1 MRLDL
6 ENKIVLVTGG
16 SKGIGFACA
25 KAFAEEGAKV
35 AICSRAPENIERAKV
50 LVPGL
55 YGITVDLID
64 ADAAGAMVEAVEA
77 EIGPIDILVNS
88 AGAARRTPHGDL
100 SPKAWRDAMDA
111 KYFTTI
117 NVVDPVVKRM
127 AERGRGV
134 IVNVIGAGGK
144 VASPV
149 HLAGGAAN
157 AALMLATAGLGNAY
171 AGTGVRVVAV
181 SPGLTE
187 TDRVN
192 EGLAADAKVA
202 GITIDQA
209 RAKAVARLPLGRMAS
224 AEEIADAVLFLA
236 SGRASYV
243 TGATLAMDGGVYP
256 VVI

>member
-1 MRLDL
+1 MRPFAGGRRARFMRRSTRVECEEIVEMRLDL

-111 KYFTTI
+111 KYFTT
-117 NVVDPVVKRM
+117 
-127 AERGRGV
+127 
-134 IVNVIGAGGK
+134 
-144 VASPV
+144 
-149 HLAGGAAN
+149 
-157 AALMLATAGLGNAY
+157 
-171 AGTGVRVVAV
+171 
-181 SPGLTE
+181 
-187 TDRVN
+187 
-192 EGLAADAKVA
+192 
-202 GITIDQA
+202 
-209 RAKAVARLPLGRMAS
+209 
-224 AEEIADAVLFLA
+224 
-236 SGRASYV
+236 
-243 TGATLAMDGGVYP
+243 
-256 VVI
+256 